1 MKVNEYSVDLE
12 DVKKMLE
19 LYSKLKDTDIFKEFY
34 EEELEPIKIERL
46 QMLIFYFYSVDI
58 MLSFLI
64 HILRG
69 ETNGVSCNILTFIEE
84 RRTIKH
90 R

>member
-34 EEELEPIKIERL
+34 EEEPEPIKIERL
-46 QMLIFYFYSVDI
+46 QI
-58 MLSFLI
+58 
-64 HILRG
+64 
-69 ETNGVSCNILTFIEE
+69 
-84 RRTIKH
+84 
-90 R
+90 

>member
-1 MKVNEYSVDLE
+1 MKGNEYSVDLE

-46 QMLIFYFYSVDI
+46 QI
-58 MLSFLI
+58 
-64 HILRG
+64 
-69 ETNGVSCNILTFIEE
+69 
-84 RRTIKH
+84 
-90 R
+90 

>member
-34 EEELEPIKIERL
+34 EEELEPIKIKRL
-46 QMLIFYFYSVDI
+46 QI
-58 MLSFLI
+58 
-64 HILRG
+64 
-69 ETNGVSCNILTFIEE
+69 
-84 RRTIKH
+84 
-90 R
+90 

>member
-19 LYSKLKDTDIFKEFY
+19 LYSKLKDTDVFKEFY

-46 QMLIFYFYSVDI
+46 QI
-58 MLSFLI
+58 
-64 HILRG
+64 
-69 ETNGVSCNILTFIEE
+69 
-84 RRTIKH
+84 
-90 R
+90 

>member
-19 LYSKLKDTDIFKEFY
+19 LYSKLKDTDIFKKFY

-46 QMLIFYFYSVDI
+46 QI
-58 MLSFLI
+58 
-64 HILRG
+64 
-69 ETNGVSCNILTFIEE
+69 
-84 RRTIKH
+84 
-90 R
+90 

>member
-1 MKVNEYSVDLE
+1 MKLNESSFDLE

-46 QMLIFYFYSVDI
+46 KMLFFLQKQNPYLLLSLRVNQILHFMLYESV
-58 MLSFLI
+58 LS
-64 HILRG
+64 
-69 ETNGVSCNILTFIEE
+69 
-84 RRTIKH
+84 
-90 R
+90 

>member
-1 MKVNEYSVDLE
+1 MKVNESSVDLE

-46 QMLIFYFYSVDI
+46 QI
-58 MLSFLI
+58 
-64 HILRG
+64 
-69 ETNGVSCNILTFIEE
+69 
-84 RRTIKH
+84 
-90 R
+90 

>member
-46 QMLIFYFYSVDI
+46 QI
-58 MLSFLI
+58 
-64 HILRG
+64 
-69 ETNGVSCNILTFIEE
+69 
-84 RRTIKH
+84 
-90 R
+90 